1 MKALVEFVG
10 AGPGAEDLIT
20 VRGLRALE
28 QADLVVY
35 AGSLVNPAHLKACK
49 ANCTCLDS
57 ASMNLGEQIEAM
69 SDAALAGKRVV
80 RLHTG
85 DPAMYGAINEQIRG
99 LAQKGVAASIIPGV
113 SSVFAAAAA
122 LGCELTSPDVSQS
135 VVLTRTPGRTPMPQG
150 EDAAAF
156 ARTGAMLVFFLST
169 GKVGELMRHL
179 MEQGGLTEDTPAAI
193 VYRASWPDERIL
205 RGTVGD
211 IARQAEEAGL
221 GRQAL
226 VIVGRALGANG
237 TASRLY
243 DADFSHGYRNRL
255 VSENFDGRCAL
266 YAFTDKGLTRARE
279 IAAGLGLPTV
289 LHSTRPS
296 NAEGIVHI
304 PAQDFDSRLAAN
316 WAQFDAHIF
325 IGATGIPFRKA
336 TPLLRGKSIDPAVL
350 ACPES
355 GSHVIALTS
364 GHFGGTNRLARR
376 IARITGGQ
384 AVIGSPADVNGLPA
398 FDEAAA
404 QEHARILNP
413 EAVRALNAA
422 LLDGTPIAFCGTR
435 AVFERHFASTGQVAF
450 FENPQDVTCG
460 HAVLWDS
467 ENTLPEEVLY
477 LDVSSRAFVL
487 GVGCRRG
494 VKPQELRLVAER
506 YLSEFGLNAENIAGI
521 ATCTVKEDEPAIL
534 GLGEAWQVPVAFH
547 SAEELDAVPVSAP
560 SEKVR
565 EKVGTASVCEAA
577 CLLSAGYGSIPQPTL
592 YAPKAAF
599 GDVTLALARLP
610 HLSAP
615 KATRGQIVVVG
626 LGSGVPEQIT
636 PEVDAA
642 LRHCDTV
649 AGYSNY
655 VDFIRDRI
663 IGKPIIQNGMMGE
676 VARCRATLEAAAA
689 GQEVCMVCSGD
700 PGILAMAGLLFE
712 LRAREPEFAD
722 IPIRVLP
729 GITAANIAAA
739 SLGAPLQNGFSLVS
753 LSDLL
758 VPSDEVRQNLRAVAQ
773 SALPVTLYNPAGR
786 KRRRLL
792 AEALDIFREARGGD
806 ILCAFVRHAGRPEET
821 RWIGRLADL
830 PADDVDMSTLVLI
843 GSARTVTDRGAL
855 FEARGYAEKYLDK
868 DAPAST
874 ADGR

>member
-49 ANCTCLDS
+49 ADCTCLDS

-69 SDAALAGKRVV
+69 SDAALTGKRVV

-179 MEQGGLTEDTPAAI
+179 MEQGGLAEGTPAAI

-255 VSENFDGRCAL
+255 VSEDFDGRCAL

-289 LHSTRPS
+289 LHSTHPS
-296 NAEGIVHI
+296 GAEGIVHI

-336 TPLLRGKSIDPAVL
+336 APLLRDKNIDPAVL

-384 AVIGSPADVNGLPA
+384 AVIGSPADVNSLPA

-422 LLDGTPIAFCGTR
+422 LLDGSPIAFCGTR

-577 CLLSAGYGSIPQPTL
+577 CLLSAGYGSIPQPAL
-592 YAPKAAF
+592 YAPKSAF

-610 HLSAP
+610 HLPVP
-615 KATRGQIVVVG
+615 KSGQGEIVVAG
-626 LGSGVPEQIT
+626 LGSGAPGHIT
-636 PEVDAA
+636 PDVDTAI
-642 LRHCDTV
+642 RRCDTV
-649 AGYSNY
+649 AGYSHY

-663 IGKPIIQNGMMGE
+663 AGKPVIQNGMKGE
-676 VARCRATLEAAAA
+676 VERCLSALEAALA
-689 GQEVCMVCSGD
+689 GQNVCMVCSGD
-700 PGILAMAGLLFE
+700 PGILAMAGLLYE
-712 LRAREPEFAD
+712 LRTREPRFRD

-729 GITAANIAAA
+729 GITAATIAAS

-758 VPSDEVRQNLRAVAQ
+758 VSADEVRRNIRSVAQ
-773 SALPVTLYNPAGR
+773 SLLPVALYNPAGR
-786 KRRRLL
+786 KRRDLL
-792 AEALDIFREARGGD
+792 EETLAVFREHRGED
-806 ILCAFVRHAGRPEET
+806 VLCAYVKNAGREQET
-821 RWIGRLADL
+821 KWLGKLSES
-830 PADDVDMSTLVLI
+830 PAAEVDMSTLIIIGGPRTRLDSGVLY
-843 GSARTVTDRGAL
+843 
-855 FEARGYAEKYLDK
+855 EPRGYVEKYME
-868 DAPAST
+868 
-874 ADGR
+874 

>member
-1 MKALVEFVG
+1 MNTPLVEFVG

-20 VRGLRALE
+20 LRGLRALE

-35 AGSLVNPAHLKACK
+35 AGSLVNPGHLKRCK
-49 ANCTCLDS
+49 PDCECRDS
-57 ASMNLGEQIEAM
+57 AAMNLREQVAAM
-69 SDAALAGKRVV
+69 SEAALAGKRVV

-85 DPAMYGAINEQIRG
+85 DPAMYGAINEQIRA
-99 LAQKGVAASIIPGV
+99 LAEKGIASRIVPGV
-113 SSVFAAAAA
+113 SSVFGAAAA
-122 LGCELTSPDVSQS
+122 LGCELTCPDVSQS
-135 VVLTRTPGRTPMPQG
+135 VVLTRTPGRTPMPKG
-150 EDAAAF
+150 ENAAAF
-156 ARTGAMLVFFLST
+156 ARTGATLVFFLST
-169 GKVGELMRHL
+169 GKIDDLMTVLMGE
-179 MEQGGLTEDTPAAI
+179 GGLSPDTPAAV
-193 VYRASWPDERIL
+193 VYRATWPDERIL
-205 RGTVGD
+205 QGTVSD
-211 IARQAEEAGL
+211 IARKVEEAGF

-226 VIVGRALGANG
+226 IFVGRALDAQDG
-237 TASRLY
+237 ASRLY
-243 DADFSHGYRNRL
+243 GADFSHGYRNHL
-255 VSENFDGRCAL
+255 ANEAFDGRCAL
-266 YAFTDKGLTRARE
+266 YAFTDKGVVRAKE
-279 IAAGLGLPTV
+279 IAAGLGLPAV
-289 LHSTRPS
+289 IHSTRPTG
-296 NAEGIVHI
+296 APDVVHT
-304 PAQDFDSRLAAN
+304 PGETFDATLSAN
-316 WAQFDAHIF
+316 WRQFDAHIF

-336 TPLLRGKSIDPAVL
+336 APLLRDKSIDPAVL

-384 AVIGSPADVNGLPA
+384 AVIGSPADVNSLPA

-422 LLDGTPIAFCGTR
+422 LLDGSPIAFCGTR

-460 HAVLWDS
+460 HAILWDS
-467 ENTLPEEVLY
+467 ENTLPEGMLH

-577 CLLSAGYGSIPQPTL
+577 CLLSAGYGSIPQPAL
-592 YAPKAAF
+592 YAPKSAF

-610 HLSAP
+610 HLAVP
-615 KATRGQIVVVG
+615 QNGQGEIVVAG
-626 LGSGVPEQIT
+626 LGSGAPGHIT
-636 PEVDAA
+636 PDVDTA
-642 LRHCDTV
+642 LRRCDTV
-649 AGYSNY
+649 AGYSHY

-663 IGKPIIQNGMMGE
+663 AGKPVIQNGMKGE
-676 VARCRATLEAAAA
+676 VERCLSALEAALA
-689 GQEVCMVCSGD
+689 GQNVCMVCSGD
-700 PGILAMAGLLFE
+700 PGILAMAGLLYE
-712 LRAREPEFAD
+712 LRAREPRFGD

-729 GITAANIAAA
+729 GITAATIAAA

-758 VPSDEVRQNLRAVAQ
+758 VPADESVEVNGLGVRIAA
-773 SALPVTLYNPAGR
+773 A
-786 KRRRLL
+786 K
-792 AEALDIFREARGGD
+792 DGG
-806 ILCAFVRHAGRPEET
+806 ET
-821 RWIGRLADL
+821 
-830 PADDVDMSTLVLI
+830 T
-843 GSARTVTDRGAL
+843 
-855 FEARGYAEKYLDK
+855 
-868 DAPAST
+868 
-874 ADGR
+874 

>member
-49 ANCTCLDS
+49 ADCTCLDS

-69 SDAALAGKRVV
+69 SDAALTGKRVV

-179 MEQGGLTEDTPAAI
+179 MEQGGLAEGTPAAI

-255 VSENFDGRCAL
+255 VSEDFDGRCAL

-289 LHSTRPS
+289 LHSTHPS
-296 NAEGIVHI
+296 GAEGIVHI

-336 TPLLRGKSIDPAVL
+336 APLLRDKNIDPAVL

-384 AVIGSPADVNGLPA
+384 AVIGSPADVNSLPA

-422 LLDGTPIAFCGTR
+422 LLDGSPIAFCGTR

-577 CLLSAGYGSIPQPTL
+577 CLLSAGYGSIPQPAL
-592 YAPKAAF
+592 YAPKSAF

-610 HLSAP
+610 HLPVP
-615 KATRGQIVVVG
+615 KSGQGEIVVAG
-626 LGSGVPEQIT
+626 LGSGAPGHIT
-636 PEVDAA
+636 PDVDTAI
-642 LRHCDTV
+642 RRCDTV
-649 AGYSNY
+649 AGYSHY

-663 IGKPIIQNGMMGE
+663 AGKPVIQNGMKGE
-676 VARCRATLEAAAA
+676 VERCLSALEAALA
-689 GQEVCMVCSGD
+689 GQNVCMVCSGD
-700 PGILAMAGLLFE
+700 PGILAMAGLLYE
-712 LRAREPEFAD
+712 LRTREPRFRD

-729 GITAANIAAA
+729 GITAATIAAS

-758 VPSDEVRQNLRAVAQ
+758 VSADEVRRNIRSVAQ
-773 SALPVTLYNPAGR
+773 SLLPVALYNPAGR
-786 KRRRLL
+786 KRRDLL
-792 AEALDIFREARGGD
+792 EETLAVFREHRGED
-806 ILCAFVRHAGRPEET
+806 VLCAYVKNSGREQET
-821 RWIGRLADL
+821 KWLGKLSEF
-830 PADDVDMSTLVLI
+830 PAAEVDMSTLIIIGGPRTRLDSGVLY
-843 GSARTVTDRGAL
+843 
-855 FEARGYAEKYLDK
+855 EPRGYVEKYME
-868 DAPAST
+868 
-874 ADGR
+874 

>member
-179 MEQGGLTEDTPAAI
+179 MEQGGLAEDTPAAI

-255 VSENFDGRCAL
+255 VSEDFDGRCAL

-435 AVFERHFASTGQVAF
+435 AVFERHFASTGQVVF
-450 FENPQDVTCG
+450 FENPQKVTCG
-460 HAVLWDS
+460 HVVLWDS
-467 ENTLPEEVLY
+467 ENTLPEGVLH

-592 YAPKAAF
+592 YAPKSAF

-610 HLSAP
+610 HLAVLKS
-615 KATRGQIVVVG
+615 GQGKIVVAG
-626 LGSGVPEQIT
+626 LGSGAPGHIT
-636 PEVDAA
+636 PDVDTA
-642 LRHCDTV
+642 LRRCDTV
-649 AGYSNY
+649 AGYSHY

-663 IGKPIIQNGMMGE
+663 AGKPVIQNGMKGE
-676 VARCRATLEAAAA
+676 VERCLSALEAALA
-689 GQEVCMVCSGD
+689 GQNVCMVCSGD
-700 PGILAMAGLLFE
+700 PGILAMAGLLYE
-712 LRAREPEFAD
+712 LRAREPRFGD

-729 GITAANIAAA
+729 GITAATIAAA

-758 VPSDEVRQNLRAVAQ
+758 VSADEVRRNIRSVAQ
-773 SALPVTLYNPAGR
+773 SLLPVALYNPAGR
-786 KRRRLL
+786 KRRDLL
-792 AEALDIFREARGGD
+792 EETLAVFREHRGGD
-806 ILCAFVRHAGRPEET
+806 VLCAYVKNAGREQET
-821 RWIGRLADL
+821 KWVGKLSEF
-830 PADDVDMSTLVLI
+830 PAAEVDMSTLIIISGPRTRLDSGVLY
-843 GSARTVTDRGAL
+843 
-855 FEARGYAEKYLDK
+855 EPRGYVEKYME
-868 DAPAST
+868 
-874 ADGR
+874 

>member
-10 AGPGAEDLIT
+10 AGPGAEDIIT

-179 MEQGGLTEDTPAAI
+179 MEQGGLAEDTPAAI

-255 VSENFDGRCAL
+255 VSEDFDGRCAL

-289 LHSTRPS
+289 LHSTHPS
-296 NAEGIVHI
+296 GAEGIVHM

-336 TPLLRGKSIDPAVL
+336 APLLRDKNIDPAVL

-384 AVIGSPADVNGLPA
+384 AVIGSPADVNSLPA
-398 FDEAAA
+398 FDEATA

-422 LLDGTPIAFCGTR
+422 LLDGSPIAFCGTR
-435 AVFERHFASTGQVAF
+435 AVFERHFASTGQVIF
-450 FENPQDVTCG
+450 FENPQEVTCG

-521 ATCTVKEDEPAIL
+521 ATCTVKEDEPAII

-786 KRRRLL
+786 KRRHLL
-792 AEALDIFREARGGD
+792 TEALDIFREQRGGD
-806 ILCAFVRHAGRPEET
+806 VLCAYVRHAGRPQEAK
-821 RWIGRLADL
+821 WIGRLDDF
-830 PADDVDMSTLVLI
+830 PADEVDMSTLVII
-843 GSARTVTDRGAL
+843 GGPRTITDAGAMY
-855 FEARGYAEKYLDK
+855 EARGYVEKYME
-868 DAPAST
+868 
-874 ADGR
+874 

>member
-49 ANCTCLDS
+49 ADCTCLDS

-69 SDAALAGKRVV
+69 SDAALTGKRVV

-179 MEQGGLTEDTPAAI
+179 MEQGGLAEGTPAAI

-255 VSENFDGRCAL
+255 VSEDFDGRCAL

-289 LHSTRPS
+289 LHSTHPS
-296 NAEGIVHI
+296 GAEGIVHI

-336 TPLLRGKSIDPAVL
+336 APLLRDKNIDPAVL

-422 LLDGTPIAFCGTR
+422 LLDGSPIAFCGTR

-577 CLLSAGYGSIPQPTL
+577 CLLSAGYGSIPQPAL
-592 YAPKAAF
+592 YAPKSAF

-610 HLSAP
+610 HLPVP
-615 KATRGQIVVVG
+615 KSGQGEIVVAG
-626 LGSGVPEQIT
+626 LGSGAPGHIT
-636 PEVDAA
+636 PDVDTAI
-642 LRHCDTV
+642 RRCDTV
-649 AGYSNY
+649 AGYSHY

-663 IGKPIIQNGMMGE
+663 AGKPVIQNGMKGE
-676 VARCRATLEAAAA
+676 VERCLSALEAALA
-689 GQEVCMVCSGD
+689 GQNVCMVCSGD
-700 PGILAMAGLLFE
+700 PGILAMAGLLYE
-712 LRAREPEFAD
+712 LRTREPRFRD

-729 GITAANIAAA
+729 GITAATIAAS

-758 VPSDEVRQNLRAVAQ
+758 VSADEVRRNIRSVAQ
-773 SALPVTLYNPAGR
+773 SLLPVALYNPAGR
-786 KRRRLL
+786 KRRDLL
-792 AEALDIFREARGGD
+792 EETLAVFREHRGED
-806 ILCAFVRHAGRPEET
+806 VLCAYVKNAGREQET
-821 RWIGRLADL
+821 KWLGKLSEF
-830 PADDVDMSTLVLI
+830 PAAEVDMSTLIIIGGPRTRLDSGVLY
-843 GSARTVTDRGAL
+843 
-855 FEARGYAEKYLDK
+855 EPRGYVEKYME
-868 DAPAST
+868 
-874 ADGR
+874 